1 MSEDWKNERA
11 EASMREG
18 TESIRKAAEEKAK
31 QEEQIKT
38 MVGNWEITVHA
49 TGPKR
54 TEIMNELIAD
64 LVKLEKEYTGDDV
77 TISIDPIIKPKDV

>member
-11 EASMREG
+11 EAAMREG
-18 TESIRKAAEEKAK
+18 TEAIRKAAEEKAK
-31 QEEQIKT
+31 EEENKT

-54 TEIMNELIAD
+54 HEIMNELISD
-64 LVKLEKEYTGDDV
+64 LIKLEREYTGDDV
-77 TISIDPIIKPKDV
+77 KISIDPILKPKDI